1 MKIKSTILLIIITA
15 GLIFA
20 GVDLLKF
27 TARSSGGNIILDWQ
41 TVSETN
47 LHQYIIERNTVN
59 GSFMEVGT
67 ILPRSDKNYE
77 FVDQTAFKTY
87 DQLYVYRLKIIDN
100 DGSVSYSGEIAVPH
114 NVSSVKRTWGS
125 IKALFR

>member
-1 MKIKSTILLIIITA
+1 MKIKSTILLVIIAA

-41 TVSETN
+41 TISETN
-47 LHQYIIERNTVN
+47 LRQFVVERKTVN

-67 ILPRSDKNYE
+67 VHPREDKNYE
-77 FVDQTAFKTY
+77 YVDQTAFKTY
-87 DQLYVYRLKIIDN
+87 DQLYVYRLRIVDN